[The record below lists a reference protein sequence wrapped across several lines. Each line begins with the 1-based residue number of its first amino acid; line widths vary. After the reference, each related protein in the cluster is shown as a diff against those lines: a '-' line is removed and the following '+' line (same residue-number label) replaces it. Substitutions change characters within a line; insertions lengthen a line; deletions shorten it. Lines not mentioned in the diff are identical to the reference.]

1 MLSRLLRALS
11 MASSTRVIAGLSS
24 LLYFPLG
31 VSMVMLGMV

>member
-1 MLSRLLRALS
+1 MLSRLLRSLS